1 MNTLFLTLANM
12 GVNLDDVAD
21 VVNNCIPQLIFFG
34 VVVAAAIIVLIAMAV
49 NKKLAKPTKFMVRAQ
64 SGLVRCMLLHNQPA
78 SLLSNGK
85 RSII

>member
-1 MNTLFLTLANM
+1 M

-49 NKKLAKPTKFMVRAQ
+49 NKKQIGRA
-64 SGLVRCMLLHNQPA
+64 SCRERV
-78 SLLSNGK
+78 
-85 RSII
+85 